1 MASMSPGSETMQQT
15 PGGTY
20 YSGLDN
26 TRHRVVLEATD
37 ALRIIEQGKE
47 LATWSFADIRRMGG
61 ASDRLRLSS
70 IKAPELARLE
80 IANSETAAML
90 AKLCPNLDAGD
101 SSQTRGS
108 AIAKIVVWSLAAAA
122 SILAIAIYGVPLAAD
137 RLAPLVPVAL
147 ESRIGEMVDGQVK
160 ALFGDKLCKNPEG
173 KAALVKLV
181 GALRAAGNV
190 TGTVDAAVLSTGIP
204 NAIALPGG
212 KVYVFAP
219 LLDQAASPDELGGV
233 IAHELGHVHN
243 RDGVRRVI
251 QTGGTSFLIG
261 LLFGDVTG
269 SGAAIVIGRELLD
282 SSYSREA
289 ETRADAFA
297 IGIMGKLG
305 RSPKPLGELLTRLTE
320 GKEIKAMAILAGHPL
335 TQDRLAAMTRA
346 DAPAT
351 GEPLLTAAEWKAL
364 KAICGDA
371 P

>member
-1 MASMSPGSETMQQT
+1 MALMSPGSETMQQS
-15 PGGTY
+15 PGGIY

-37 ALRIIEQGKE
+37 ALRIIEQGAE
-47 LATWSFADIRRMGG
+47 LAAWAYADIRRMGG
-61 ASDRLRLSS
+61 ATDRLRLSS
-70 IKAPELARLE
+70 VAAPELARLE
-80 IANSETAAML
+80 IADPAAAAML
-90 AKLCPNLDAGD
+90 TRLCPNLDRGD

-108 AIAKIVVWSLAAAA
+108 AIAKIIVWSLAAAA

-137 RLAPLVPVAL
+137 RLAPLVPAAL
-147 ESRIGEMVDGQVK
+147 EIRIGEMVDGQVK
-160 ALFGDKLCKNPEG
+160 ALFGDKLCNKPEG
-173 KAALVKLV
+173 QAALVKLV
-181 GALRAAGNV
+181 GALRAAGGV
-190 TGTVDAAVLSTGIP
+190 VGTVDAAVLSTRIP

-219 LLDQAASPDELGGV
+219 LLDKAESPDELGGV

-243 RDGVRRVI
+243 RDGMRRVI

-269 SGAAIVIGRELLD
+269 SGAAILIGRELLD

-297 IGIMGKLG
+297 IGVLGKLG
-305 RSPKPLGELLTRLTE
+305 RSPKPLGEFLMRLT
-320 GKEIKAMAILAGHPL
+320 GGHDSKAMAILASHPL
-335 TQDRLAAMTRA
+335 TQDRLAAMTKA
-346 DAPAT
+346 DTAAT
-351 GEPLLTAAEWKAL
+351 GAPLLSVAEWQAL
-364 KAICGDA
+364 KAICGAA